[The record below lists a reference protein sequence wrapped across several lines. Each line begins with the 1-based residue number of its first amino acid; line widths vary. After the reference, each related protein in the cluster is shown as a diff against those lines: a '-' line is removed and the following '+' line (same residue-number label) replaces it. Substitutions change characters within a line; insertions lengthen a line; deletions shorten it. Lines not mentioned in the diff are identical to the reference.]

1 MRCFLCGP
9 REESQCPVGYWSSSL
24 CCGIVLE
31 PQKDRHLVVVGRL
44 ECLGDPWSYAGG
56 SFIYWWGHISD
67 IASQAEDAASRREQ
81 GRIYKITKLVY
92 GRYRG
97 VSDTPIMN
105 KKGRLLMTEAEQDA
119 RWMEHFSEVLN
130 RPPPPQIQI
139 CKR

>member
-1 MRCFLCGP
+1 MWSKG
-9 REESQCPVGYWSSSL
+9 RESMP
-24 CCGIVLE
+24 CGILELKFVLWHSIGT
-31 PQKDRHLVVVGRL
+31 PMVGRL
-44 ECLGDPWSYAGG
+44 ECLRDPWSYAGG
-56 SFIYWWGHISD
+56 SFIYWWSHISD

-97 VSDTPIMN
+97 GSDTPIMN